1 MICPNQPL
9 VWDAYSRLGSAGDP
23 FRWYISQPAKCGPL
37 TSHFS
42 RLPSD
47 VRMNAPLRVPTRTR
61 TPLIPRSFSFFI
73 QPNLFIPISFTAISS
88 LQTFDVNLG
97 HLQHGFENPVR
108 FYRVFVMHQFKQHPG
123 DDLPRYAKF
132 VLQPCALH
140 FSSARGELVPQLIH
154 FCLRLAVY
162 KERYGRRKSVVRA
175 TVQRH
180 ELLPFELE
188 SHRHHGSFR
197 SRSRFSVA
205 GDVQDFRVLEDG
217 SIKVRRLFGLAV
229 KPKERGDL
237 LHMVFLFSCYAAG

>member
-1 MICPNQPL
+1 M
-9 VWDAYSRLGSAGDP
+9 RLGSTGEP
-23 FRWYISQPAKCGPL
+23 FMWYISQPAKCGPL

-73 QPNLFIPISFTAISS
+73 QPSLFIPISFAPISS
-88 LQTFDVNLG
+88 LQAFDVNLP
-97 HLQHGFENPVR
+97 HLQHGFENPLR
-108 FYRVFVMHQFKQHPG
+108 FYRVFVLHQFEQRLG

-132 VLQPCALH
+132 ILQPCALI
-140 FSSARGELVPQLIH
+140 FSSARGELLPQLIH
-154 FCLRLAVY
+154 FCLRLAIY
-162 KERYGRRKSVVRA
+162 KERYSRRKSVVRA

-229 KPKERGDL
+229 KPQEWSDF
-237 LHMVFLFSCYAAG
+237 LHIIFLFSCYAAE